1 MAAAAIR
8 AQINVLIATM
18 FNTGLVDDAFLQLQ
32 RMREQG
38 RVTPA
43 YVVEVMNRFLNNAER
58 IINDLI
64 GLMNEPE
71 VDFDKV
77 DGLVQQLKLACSRWK
92 PFPLYPPPPSLN
104 CVYFFAAS
112 CAIQMCFPCQGVGAK
127 RLNLCCVQ
135 HFSHEAKNKEGY
147 LAALGRVRFQFYDLR
162 SMFKIIM
169 ELEQH
174 LAACGPK

>member
-8 AQINVLIATM
+8 GQINVLIATM

-38 RVTPA
+38 RETPA
-43 YVVEVMNRFLNNAER
+43 HVVEVMNRFLIDAER
-58 IINDLI
+58 IINDITGLI
-64 GLMNEPE
+64 NEPE

-77 DGLVQQLKLACSRWK
+77 DGLVQQLIS
-92 PFPLYPPPPSLN
+92 
-104 CVYFFAAS
+104 
-112 CAIQMCFPCQGVGAK
+112 VGAK

-135 HFSHEAKNKEGY
+135 HFSPEAKNKEGY
-147 LAALGRVRFQFYDLR
+147 LEALGRVRFQFYDLR

-174 LAACGPK
+174 LAACRPK